1 MVLSAYKKL
10 EFSGC
15 FFQFL
20 DQEGLSGFVQQ
31 GMKMAQVRTKKGHV
45 GTERDMWEQKGQK
58 WKLKGN
64 AWEQIRAYSKLR
76 NEKGTSWKEKGTNG
90 NEKST

>member
-31 GMKMAQVRTKKGHV
+31 GMKMAQVRTKEGHV
-45 GTERDMWEQKGQK
+45 GHERAHMGTERDMWEQKGQK
-58 WKLKGN
+58 
-64 AWEQIRAYSKLR
+64 
-76 NEKGTSWKEKGTNG
+76 
-90 NEKST
+90 

>member
-1 MVLSAYKKL
+1 MALSAYKKL

-15 FFQFL
+15 FFLFL

-45 GTERDMWEQKGQK
+45 GPERVEKGHILDRKGQK
-58 WKLKGN
+58 
-64 AWEQIRAYSKLR
+64 
-76 NEKGTSWKEKGTNG
+76 
-90 NEKST
+90 